1 MKYSAIPLL
10 GLMAFASQVSAE
22 DHFIGLEASLPNMKY
37 QDKYTSGNDSENTKE
52 NLNKDA
58 FGIHLKAGFE
68 RDFYRIYGL
77 YAYDKAGAK
86 NKKDGIKYDVNV
98 KSISLGIDWIY
109 RPQKNIGLFLGPHI
123 GAGQAHFKLTDTDN
137 KEASLKKES
146 SLGFIYGGQAGALV
160 DCGKY
165 LQFEA
170 GYRASW
176 MQLDATKKYDDGRKL
191 TMKATHMQGPY
202 AAATFKF

>member
-37 QDKYTSGNDSENTKE
+37 QGKFSGDDGSHTSNERF
-52 NLNKDA
+52 NKDA

-77 YAYDKAGAK
+77 YAYDKA
-86 NKKDGIKYDVNV
+86 NYKKDNV
-98 KSISLGIDWIY
+98 KANINIKSIALGVDWIY
-109 RPQKNIGLFLGPHI
+109 KPQKNIGLFVGPHI
-123 GAGQAHFKLTDTDN
+123 GFGQAQFEANVKVEGKKNKL
-137 KEASLKKES
+137 KEES

-160 DCGKY
+160 NCGKY

-176 MQLDATKKYDDGRKL
+176 MQLNATKKYDNGDKL